1 MYSAE
6 TAKFNERKT
15 SHYNIFGQGRAIETI
30 FSNEREKVLCTLYEH
45 CLNM

>member
-6 TAKFNERKT
+6 TAKFNERKI
-15 SHYNIFGQGRAIETI
+15 SHYNICGQGRAVETI
-30 FSNEREKVLCTLYEH
+30 FSNEREKVLYTLYEH